1 MRWQPPFKRLMRKVK
16 KTDSCWLW
24 CGSKDKDGYG
34 YFHHY
39 GRRMS
44 THRFEWQHHYSTL
57 DPTLSVCHTCDNPS
71 CVNPEHLWQ
80 GTHQQNVTDMMQ
92 KGRNRNQKT
101 GRLPERMHIKR

>member
-1 MRWQPPFKRLMRKVK
+1 MTISPFKRLMRKVK

-34 YFHHY
+34 YFHPY

-44 THRFEWQHHYSTL
+44 THRFAWQHHYSTL

-92 KGRNRNQKT
+92 KGRHRNQKT